1 MAIISVVFIVL
12 ILFFF
17 MFLFYYLFKVILAFV
32 IMVVVFGLIDIKE
45 VKYFWIIDWVD
56 FWMFVVIFVGM
67 FFFGIE

>member
-1 MAIISVVFIVL
+1 
-12 ILFFF
+12 